1 MAAPRSEPYRPPAPE
16 RPSPMPDYD
25 YQADTRPFSQV
36 IEDIGA
42 KDDPKLYLGELVNA
56 FGERAFGAMLL
67 FFGLLNVAV
76 GALPGTTTVLG
87 APMLLMGVQ
96 LLTRRDQLWMPKWL
110 LSRAIERATYRTAVG
125 RLLKPLRW
133 VERLAKPRIAVMTN
147 ELSEMLIG
155 AACVVLSAILM
166 LPIPGGNLAPSLLMA
181 LFGFGLLQR
190 DGLMILAAWLGVAG
204 FASFVWLAWEL
215 VSRVLIASSDWLIH
229 LFG

>member
-1 MAAPRSEPYRPPAPE
+1 
-16 RPSPMPDYD
+16 MPDYD

-96 LLTRRDQLWMPKWL
+96 LLTRRDQLWMPRWL

-133 VERLAKPRIAVMTN
+133 VERLAKPRLSVMTS
-147 ELSEMLIG
+147 EASEMLIG
-155 AACVVLSAILM
+155 AACVVLAAILM
-166 LPIPGGNLAPSLLMA
+166 LPIPGGNLAPSLIMA

-190 DGLMILAAWLGVAG
+190 DGLMILVAWLGVGGLAT
-204 FASFVWLAWEL
+204 FVWLAWEL
-215 VSRVLIASSDWLIH
+215 VSHVLVASSSW
-229 LFG
+229 LFGLFS

>member
-1 MAAPRSEPYRPPAPE
+1 
-16 RPSPMPDYD
+16 MPDYD

-96 LLTRRDQLWMPKWL
+96 LLTRRDQLWMPRWL

-125 RLLKPLRW
+125 RLLRPLRW
-133 VERLAKPRIAVMTN
+133 VERLAKPRLSVMTS
-147 ELSEMLIG
+147 EASEMLIG
-155 AACVVLSAILM
+155 AACVVLAAILM
-166 LPIPGGNLAPSLLMA
+166 LPIPGGNLAPSLIMA

-190 DGLMILAAWLGVAG
+190 DGLMILVAWVGVAG
-204 FASFVWLAWEL
+204 LATFVWLAWEL
-215 VSRVLIASSDWLIH
+215 VSHVLVASSAW
-229 LFG
+229 LFGLFS

>member
-1 MAAPRSEPYRPPAPE
+1 MHSRRPPLPE
-16 RPSPMPDYD
+16 PPSPMPDYD

-67 FFGLLNVAV
+67 FFGLLNIAV

-87 APMLLMGVQ
+87 APMLLMGLQ
-96 LLTRRDQLWMPKWL
+96 LVTRRDQLWMPKWL

-125 RLLKPLRW
+125 KLLKPLRW
-133 VERLAKPRIAVMTN
+133 VERLAKPRLSVMTS
-147 ELSEMLIG
+147 EVSEMAIG
-155 AACVVLSAILM
+155 AACVVLATILM
-166 LPIPGGNLAPSLLMA
+166 LPIPGGNFVPSLIMA

-190 DGLMILAAWLGVAG
+190 DGLMVLAAWLGVAG
-204 FASFVWLAWEL
+204 LTTFVWLAWEL
-215 VSRVLIASSDWLIH
+215 VSRVLVASSAWLFS
-229 LFG
+229 LFS

>member
-1 MAAPRSEPYRPPAPE
+1 
-16 RPSPMPDYD
+16 MPDYD

-42 KDDPKLYLGELVNA
+42 KGDPKLYLGELVNA

-96 LLTRRDQLWMPKWL
+96 LLTRRDQLWMPRWL

-133 VERLAKPRIAVMTN
+133 VEQLAKPRLSVMTS
-147 ELSEMLIG
+147 EASEMLIG
-155 AACVVLSAILM
+155 ATCVVLAAILM
-166 LPIPGGNLAPSLLMA
+166 LPIPGGNLAPSLIMA

-190 DGLMILAAWLGVAG
+190 DGLMVLVAWVGVAG
-204 FASFVWLAWEL
+204 LATFVWLAWEL
-215 VSRVLIASSDWLIH
+215 VSHVLVASSAW
-229 LFG
+229 LFGLFS

>member
-1 MAAPRSEPYRPPAPE
+1 
-16 RPSPMPDYD
+16 MPDYD
-25 YQADTRPFSQV
+25 YQADTRPFSKV

-96 LLTRRDQLWMPKWL
+96 LLTRRDQLWMPRWL

-133 VERLAKPRIAVMTN
+133 VERLAKPRLSVMTS
-147 ELSEMLIG
+147 EASEMLIG
-155 AACVVLSAILM
+155 AACVVLAAILM
-166 LPIPGGNLAPSLLMA
+166 LPIPGGNLAPSLIMA

-190 DGLMILAAWLGVAG
+190 DGLMILVAWVGVAG
-204 FASFVWLAWEL
+204 LATFVWLAWEL
-215 VSRVLIASSDWLIH
+215 VSHVLVASSAW
-229 LFG
+229 LFGLFS